1 MLDVIRNPAQRA
13 GRSSVVIRSGGRA
26 MTGCDVEPA
35 LARFRNASP
44 ATRRRRDREASEV
57 SYRWVEHTAE
67 VQMEIEAGTE
77 AAVFTDALRA
87 LGELLADDARGE
99 QVRREVTVG
108 GHERAAMLVGWL
120 EELVFLAE
128 TEDLVP
134 EDTERIEVSD
144 HGLVA
149 TLRCHR
155 GRPRHLVKGATYHGL
170 VFERS
175 PRGFRA
181 TVVLDV

>member
-1 MLDVIRNPAQRA
+1 
-13 GRSSVVIRSGGRA
+13 
-26 MTGCDVEPA
+26 
-35 LARFRNASP
+35 
-44 ATRRRRDREASEV
+44 V

-67 VQMEIEAGTE
+67 VQMEIEAATE
-77 AAVFTDALRA
+77 EAVFTDALHA
-87 LGELLADDARGE
+87 LSELVADDAGGE
-99 QVRREVTVG
+99 QVRREVVVRG
-108 GHERAAMLVGWL
+108 RERAALLVGWL

-134 EDTERIEVSD
+134 EETERIEVSD
-144 HGLVA
+144 HRLMA
-149 TLRCHR
+149 TVRGHR

-175 PRGFRA
+175 PGGFRA

>member
-1 MLDVIRNPAQRA
+1 M
-13 GRSSVVIRSGGRA
+13 
-26 MTGCDVEPA
+26 
-35 LARFRNASP
+35 
-44 ATRRRRDREASEV
+44 
-57 SYRWVEHTAE
+57 EHTGE

-77 AAVFTDALRA
+77 EAVFSDALRA
-87 LGELLADDARGE
+87 LGELLADDAGGE
-99 QVRREVTVG
+99 QVWREVSVG
-108 GHERAAMLVGWL
+108 GHERAALLVGWL

-134 EDTERIEVSD
+134 EDTEGVELTE

-149 TLRCHR
+149 RVRCHR
-155 GRPRHLVKGATYHGL
+155 GSPRHVVKGATYHGL

-175 PRGFRA
+175 PRGFGA